1 MKLAFSTLC
10 CPDWSWTEI
19 ITAAKDLGFE
29 GIGVRGI
36 EYEMDLPKATQFNDQ
51 NVDATMAKL
60 KKLDL
65 EIPCLVTGCYI
76 FKDDEQIIENA
87 KEWIDLADKIGT
99 PYVRLLADEG
109 PAKKY
114 SINFD
119 TVKQNLNTLSKYA
132 TDKDVTLL
140 IETNGAFADS
150 NVMSKFM
157 KDLNLS
163 NVGVLWD
170 AHHPYRYMN
179 ESFDTTYKNLA
190 PWIKYVQVKDSVVI
204 DGETQYKL
212 FGKGDLPL
220 ESLISLLSN
229 DGYDGYISLEWVKR
243 WNSKLEEA
251 DIVLPQY
258 KYVASKMIKDCQ
270 SDDADSNMWNKTLGQ
285 LVEEMAQTYPDNPA
299 IIYGDQDYER
309 SYKEFNEECDIVAKG
324 MLSMGINK
332 GDHVAIWATNYP
344 EWIVAQ
350 FATAKIG
357 AVLVTVNTNYKI
369 FEMEYL
375 LRQSESSTLILM
387 EGFKDTNYAA
397 IINELCPELKDC
409 EPGELKSEKFPHL
422 KRVIFLDDKP
432 YGGMYNWKE
441 LYKLADKTSDKQL
454 KNIKDSLDPHDTIN
468 IQYTSG
474 TTGFPK
480 GVMLTHYNV
489 LNNGKNIGDC
499 LDFTHEDRLCI
510 PVPLFHC
517 FGCVLGTLACVTH
530 GSTMVPVDHYNPVK
544 VMQSVQNQK
553 CTALHGVPTMFIGI
567 LENSDF
573 DKYDFSTLRTG
584 IMAGSPCPEKVMR
597 EVIEKMN
604 MSEITIAYGQTEAAP
619 VCTQTKSDDSIEKRV
634 TTVGMA
640 LPFVEC
646 KIVDP
651 ETNEEVE
658 IGAQGEFVARG
669 YNIMKGYFNMPEAT
683 TQAIDSNGWLHTGDL
698 ATMDDEGYFKITGR
712 IKDMIIRGG
721 ENIYPKEIEEFLYTQ
736 AKVSDVQVAGVPD
749 KQYGE
754 EVGAFI
760 IIKEGETC
768 TVEEIQEAVKANMAR
783 HKVPKYVFFVES
795 FPLTAS
801 GKIQKYKLR
810 DMAVELAGLDQTDL
824 DATV

>member
-1 MKLAFSTLC
+1 LQT
-10 CPDWSWTEI
+10 
-19 ITAAKDLGFE
+19 
-29 GIGVRGI
+29 
-36 EYEMDLPKATQFNDQ
+36 
-51 NVDATMAKL
+51 
-60 KKLDL
+60 
-65 EIPCLVTGCYI
+65 
-76 FKDDEQIIENA
+76 
-87 KEWIDLADKIGT
+87 
-99 PYVRLLADEG
+99 
-109 PAKKY
+109 
-114 SINFD
+114 
-119 TVKQNLNTLSKYA
+119 NLNTLSKYA
-132 TDKDVTLL
+132 AGKDVTLL
-140 IETNGAFADS
+140 IETNGVFADS
-150 NVMSKFM
+150 NTMQRFM
-157 KDLNLS
+157 KRLNRE

-170 AHHPYRYMN
+170 THHPYRYMD
-179 ESFDTTYKNLA
+179 ESFEKTYEALS
-190 PWIKYVQVKDSVVI
+190 PWIKYIQVKDSI
-204 DGETQYKL
+204 IENGETKYKL

-220 ESLISLLSN
+220 QNLFNLLRKNNYS
-229 DGYDGYISLEWVKR
+229 GFISLEWVKR
-243 WNSKLEEA
+243 WDSDLEEA
-251 DIVLPQY
+251 DIALPQF
-258 KYVASKMIKDCQ
+258 KYVASKMIKE
-270 SDDADSNMWNKTLGQ
+270 SEKNVPNENMWNKTLGQ

-309 SYKEFNEECDIVAKG
+309 TYSEFNAECDIVAKG
-324 MLSMGINK
+324 LLSMGIKK

-357 AVLVTVNTNYKI
+357 AILVTVNTNYKI

-387 EGFKDTNYAA
+387 EGFKDTNYAG
-397 IINELCPELKDC
+397 IVNELCPELKASK
-409 EPGELKSEKFPHL
+409 PGKLKSEKFPHL

-432 YGGMYNWKE
+432 YDGMYNWKDLYTLAEKTPDSE
-441 LYKLADKTSDKQL
+441 LQTV
-454 KNIKDSLDPHDTIN
+454 KNSLSPYDTIN

-530 GSTMVPVDHYNPVK
+530 GSTMVPIDHYNPVK
-544 VMQSVQNQK
+544 VMQAVQTHK
-553 CTALHGVPTMFIGI
+553 CTALHGVPTMFIGM
-567 LENSDF
+567 LENADF
-573 DKYDFSTLRTG
+573 DTYDFSSLRTG

-619 VCTQTKSDDSIEKRV
+619 VCTQTKADDSIEKRV
-634 TTVGMA
+634 STVGMA

-651 ETNEEVE
+651 ETNEDVPV
-658 IGAQGEFVARG
+658 GDQGEFVARG

-683 TQAIDSNGWLHTGDL
+683 TLAIDDDGWLHTGDL
-698 ATMDDEGYFKITGR
+698 ATMDDDGYFKITGR

-721 ENIYPKEIEEFLYTQ
+721 ENIYPKEIEEFLYTLP
-736 AKVSDVQVAGVPD
+736 KVSDVQVAGVPD

-768 TVEEIQEAVKANMAR
+768 TVEEIQAAVKANMAR
-783 HKVPKYVFFVES
+783 HKVPKYVFFVDS

-810 DMAVELAGLDQTDL
+810 EMAVNKANLDQADL